1 MNLKDYIQGKRQ
13 GKAANKLEREA
24 LNDPFLRDAIDGFD
38 AVDDNHWHAIE
49 NLEEKLN
56 RRIKVKEN
64 SGNNRHWFIG
74 IAASITLLIGFGS
87 LIYFNL
93 HHSETPA
100 IAMLDAVP
108 ENAESSWE
116 YLHGEELKEEKISL
130 SDTEPMIAEATPP
143 PPRQVIQEAL
153 NITENNVET
162 SASVIIS
169 ADEATSSMA
178 VMEEESAD
186 RTTEKALS
194 LSKKSEISSLES
206 LPEEEI
212 IYQIPEIVA
221 SFPGGPEEMIKFIHK
236 NLKYPV
242 QAMEL
247 GIQGTVYVR
256 LLIRETG
263 KITEITVVRSVDK
276 LLDEEAIRVVRLM
289 PDFIPAKMRDENV
302 ASYLTIPIR
311 FSLK

>member
-1 MNLKDYIQGKRQ
+1 M
-13 GKAANKLEREA
+13 
-24 LNDPFLRDAIDGFD
+24 
-38 AVDDNHWHAIE
+38 
-49 NLEEKLN
+49 
-56 RRIKVKEN
+56 
-64 SGNNRHWFIG
+64 
-74 IAASITLLIGFGS
+74 LLIGFGS

-100 IAMLDAVP
+100 IAMLDTVP

-116 YLHGEELKEEKISL
+116 CLHGEELKEEKISL

-143 PPRQVIQEAL
+143 PPRQVIQEVL

-162 SASVIIS
+162 SDVVIAS

-186 RTTEKALS
+186 RTTERALS
-194 LSKKSEISSLES
+194 LSKKNETPSLES
-206 LPEEEI
+206 LSEEEI

-256 LLIRETG
+256 LIIRETG
-263 KITEITVVRSVDK
+263 EITEITVVRSVDK
-276 LLDEEAIRVVRLM
+276 SLDEEAIRVVRLM
-289 PDFIPAKMRDENV
+289 PNFIPAKMRDKNV
-302 ASYLTIPIR
+302 ASYFTIPVR

>member
-1 MNLKDYIQGKRQ
+1 MKDYIQGKRQ